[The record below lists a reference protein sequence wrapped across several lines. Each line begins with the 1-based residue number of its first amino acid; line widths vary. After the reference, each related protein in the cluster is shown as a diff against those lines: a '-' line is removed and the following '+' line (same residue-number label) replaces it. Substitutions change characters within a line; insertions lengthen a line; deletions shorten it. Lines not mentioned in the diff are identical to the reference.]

1 MVEHEIHPANG
12 YSQEGSSNA
21 NFSTACSFCVC
32 GLTTY
37 NWSGKAPVIQYY
49 CKWVSH
55 MRHEINAD
63 SAYLFAI
70 THNTKMVR

>member
-1 MVEHEIHPANG
+1 MVEHEIHP
-12 YSQEGSSNA
+12 EGVML
-21 NFSTACSFCVC
+21 TLVQLVLFCVC

-49 CKWVSH
+49 CKWLSH

-70 THNTKMVR
+70 THN

>member
-12 YSQEGSSNA
+12 YSQEGVMLTS
-21 NFSTACSFCVC
+21 VQLVLC

-49 CKWVSH
+49 CKWLSH

-63 SAYLFAI
+63 SAYLFTI